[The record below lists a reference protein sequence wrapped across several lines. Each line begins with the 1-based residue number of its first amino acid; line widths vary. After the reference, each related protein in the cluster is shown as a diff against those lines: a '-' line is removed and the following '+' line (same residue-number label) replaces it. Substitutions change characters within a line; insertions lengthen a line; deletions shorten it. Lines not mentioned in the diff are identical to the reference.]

1 VRYFLL
7 ILILLLPAICEAQL
21 SAPGSSALR
30 YTSYPLALTVNDPVF
45 IYCNTSGS
53 QKGTLNASSPG
64 GTGPFNFA
72 WFKWNDADKNFSI
85 PLPQLTGDT
94 PSSRNNLEEGGY
106 KVIISGGFDASFIG
120 WIFID
125 KPFSS
130 ASLQNSTC
138 DYVALIGQAAVDT
151 FYYRNISNGQP
162 LKLPNGVSF
171 LWSSDPASTI
181 PSPDFLLNPQ
191 TFDPPLV
198 DVTYNLQVTDSFGC
212 TSGSSFFYP
221 SIHVKADFTV
231 DPNKGEAP
239 LVVSF
244 TDKSVR
250 ASKYK
255 WEFGDSIASA
265 ATIKQTYSSVSPNP
279 DPHTYYIPGEYSV
292 KLTVESDLHC
302 IDSMRLETKI
312 AVDLSELYVPNVF
325 TPDGDGIN
333 DNFRVE
339 SKSLRS
345 LSLEVFSRSGLKVYS
360 FYGQGEILREWK
372 GWDGNVN
379 FSSIKASPGVYFYV
393 IRASGWDDIVYNG
406 KEYRGVVYLYR

>member
-1 VRYFLL
+1 MPVRYFLL

-130 ASLQNSTC
+130 AALQNSTC

-162 LKLPNGVSF
+162 LKLPNKVSY
-171 LWSSDPASTI
+171 LWSSDPASSIT
-181 PSPDFLLNPQ
+181 SPDFLLNPQ

-198 DVTYNLQVTDSFGC
+198 HVTYNLQVTDIFGC
-212 TSGSSFFYP
+212 TSG
-221 SIHVKADFTV
+221 
-231 DPNKGEAP
+231 
-239 LVVSF
+239 
-244 TDKSVR
+244 
-250 ASKYK
+250 
-255 WEFGDSIASA
+255 
-265 ATIKQTYSSVSPNP
+265 
-279 DPHTYYIPGEYSV
+279 
-292 KLTVESDLHC
+292 
-302 IDSMRLETKI
+302 
-312 AVDLSELYVPNVF
+312 
-325 TPDGDGIN
+325 
-333 DNFRVE
+333 
-339 SKSLRS
+339 
-345 LSLEVFSRSGLKVYS
+345 
-360 FYGQGEILREWK
+360 
-372 GWDGNVN
+372 
-379 FSSIKASPGVYFYV
+379 
-393 IRASGWDDIVYNG
+393 
-406 KEYRGVVYLYR
+406 

>member
-1 VRYFLL
+1 MRYFLL

-45 IYCNTSGS
+45 IYCSTSVS

-72 WFKWNDADKNFSI
+72 WFKWSDADKNFSI

-130 ASLQNSTC
+130 ASLQNRTC
-138 DYVALIGQAAVDT
+138 DYVALIGQAAIDT

-162 LKLPNGVSF
+162 LKLPNKVSY
-171 LWSSDPASTI
+171 LWSSDPASSI

-212 TSGSSFFYP
+212 TSGSSFFDQ

-231 DPNKGEAP
+231 NPDKGEAP

-265 ATIKQTYSSVSPNP
+265 ATIKQTYSSVSSNP